1 MLKKILKVLFTVV
14 GGIIGYVVA
23 QTVLKLE
30 YINNL
35 SYIKHMLG
43 NEVYT
48 FIYISII
55 IFLSALLMF
64 FLSPLIITWLMDVVE
79 KAEHG
84 IQKHPAN
91 EIIFGTIGVVVG
103 LIISTLFLNQF
114 KIDSIIWTIFNLI
127 ITVVIMI
134 ICADVAIKR
143 KEEIMGFTCNFKR
156 TAPSNR
162 DKKNREN
169 REKSIPKVLDT
180 SVIIDG
186 RILDICK
193 TGFVEGPLV
202 IPQFILEELRHIAD
216 SSDDLKRVRG
226 RRGLD
231 ILNSIQNDLDITV
244 DISEMDF
251 PEIKEVDSKL
261 LKLAQH
267 LNGKVITNDFNLNK
281 VAQFQGVEVLNIN
294 ELANSI
300 KPILL
305 PGESMMV
312 QLVKSGKENGQGIA
326 YLDDGTMIVVEGG
339 KKYIGDNIKIE
350 VTSALQTAAGRMIF
364 GRVSED

>member
-1 MLKKILKVLFTVV
+1 MLKKVLRGLLTIV
-14 GGIIGYVVA
+14 GGTIGYVVGES
-23 QTVLKLE
+23 VLKLE

-35 SYIKHMLG
+35 SYIEYILG
-43 NEVYT
+43 NNIYKL
-48 FIYISII
+48 IYISIV
-55 IFLSALLMF
+55 IFLFSLLTF
-64 FLSPLIITWLMDVVE
+64 IVAPLIITKLMQGID
-79 KAEHG
+79 KIEHG
-84 IQKHPAN
+84 IQKHPIN
-91 EIIFGTIGVVVG
+91 EIIFGTAGAIVG
-103 LIISTLFLNQF
+103 LIIVTLFLSQL
-114 KIDSIIWTIFNLI
+114 KINSIIWTIFTLI
-127 ITVVIMI
+127 ITVVIMAVCVDITIKKKDEI
-134 ICADVAIKR
+134 IV
-143 KEEIMGFTCNFKR
+143 FFNNFKKN
-156 TAPSNR
+156 TSNSR
-162 DKKNREN
+162 DKKS
-169 REKSIPKVLDT
+169 KIKCVPKVLDT

-202 IPQFILEELRHIAD
+202 IPQFVLDELRHIAD

-231 ILNSIQNDLDITV
+231 ILNSIQSDLSITV
-244 DISEMDF
+244 DISEVDF
-251 PEIKEVDSKL
+251 VEIKEVDSKL

-294 ELANSI
+294 ELANAI

-305 PGESMMV
+305 PGENMMV
-312 QLVKSGKENGQGIA
+312 QLVKDGKENGQGIA

-339 KKYIGDNIKIE
+339 KKYIGENIKIE

-364 GRVSED
+364 GRVKE